1 MNIAS
6 SLGHSEIKSGSGLG
20 KRLSSVTA
28 TETKLWSNLV
38 EGSEDGISRKLTLL

>member
-20 KRLSSVTA
+20 KRLSFTA

-38 EGSEDGISRKLTLL
+38 EGSEDGMSRKLTLL